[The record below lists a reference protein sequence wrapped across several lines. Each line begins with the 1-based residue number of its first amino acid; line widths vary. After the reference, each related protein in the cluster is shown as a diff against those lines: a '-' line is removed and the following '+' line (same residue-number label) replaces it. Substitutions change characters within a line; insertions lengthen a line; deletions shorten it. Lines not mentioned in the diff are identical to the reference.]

1 MDYLLDLLVRGIAG
15 AVIVV
20 IVTYIADKFGPKIS
34 GLLSA
39 FPTVSA
45 ISLIIM
51 ALQHGDAFASK
62 ASLSTLFGLTA
73 VYFFTIG
80 FYYGYTHYGDAA
92 KKKTISALIVGF
104 IIYAIFILVYFAVV
118 HEGTIYNII
127 PLIIGFII
135 AKFILTGVKVEK
147 SLFEVKRVRGIEHL
161 ARAGLGGGF
170 VVIAT
175 VMADLF
181 GPLYG
186 GIFSAFPATVAPIL
200 IILALT
206 RTEPFIIKV
215 IKYVPSALLAAG
227 AYAIGVW
234 YTYPIHGVLV
244 GTLISYS
251 FYAVAI
257 VLLNILERKIDMK
270 VE

>member
-1 MDYLLDLLVRGIAG
+1 MDYLLNLLIRGIAG
-15 AVIVV
+15 ATIVV

-45 ISLIIM
+45 TSLIIM
-51 ALQHGDAFASK
+51 AIGHGNAFASK
-62 ASLSTLFGLTA
+62 ASLSTLFGLVA
-73 VYFFTIG
+73 VYFFAIG
-80 FYYGYTHYGDAA
+80 FYYGYIHYGGDTV

-104 IIYAIFILVYFAVV
+104 IIYAIFVLVYFAVM

-127 PLIIGFII
+127 PLIIGFVI
-135 AKFILTGVKVEK
+135 AKYILTGVKVEK
-147 SLFEVKRVRGIEHL
+147 TSFKIKRVRAIEHL
-161 ARAGLGGGF
+161 ARASLGGGF

-186 GIFSAFPATVAPIL
+186 GIFAAFPATVAPIL

-206 RTEPFIIKV
+206 RTEPFLIKT
-215 IKYVPSALLAAG
+215 IKYVPSAVLATG
-227 AYAIGVW
+227 AYAMGVW
-234 YTYPIHGVLV
+234 YTYPIHGVV
-244 GTLISYS
+244 IGTLISYLI
-251 FYAVAI
+251 YTVVI
-257 VLLNILERKIDMK
+257 VDLYILEKKIDT
-270 VE
+270 

>member
-1 MDYLLDLLVRGIAG
+1 MDYLLNLLICGIAG
-15 AVIVV
+15 AAIVV
-20 IVTYIADKFGPKIS
+20 IVTYIADKFGPKTS

-45 ISLIIM
+45 TSLIIM

-62 ASLSTLFGLTA
+62 ASLSTLFGLVA

-80 FYYGYTHYGDAA
+80 FYYGYTRYGDLV

-104 IIYAIFILVYFAVV
+104 IIYAIFVLVYFAVV

-127 PLIIGFII
+127 PLIVGFII
-135 AKFILTGVKVEK
+135 VRSVLAGVKVEK
-147 SLFEVKRVRGIEHL
+147 SLFEVKRVRWIDYL
-161 ARAGLGGGF
+161 TRAGLGGGF

-175 VMADLF
+175 VMADFF

-200 IILALT
+200 ILLALT
-206 RTEPFIIKV
+206 HTEPFLIKT
-215 IKYVPSALLAAG
+215 IKYVPSALLATG

-234 YTYPIHGVLV
+234 CTYPIYGVFV

-251 FYAVAI
+251 FYTGAI
-257 VLLNILERKIDMK
+257 VLLYILERKIDMG